1 MFFRCQ
7 CVQKNTNEGEHGGD
21 AAFNGSFS
29 KRLSQHMNPE
39 DERLHMST
47 KSFCIICMK

>member
-1 MFFRCQ
+1 MS
-7 CVQKNTNEGEHGGD
+7 KKPPTAHTNEGEHGGD

-39 DERLHMST
+39 DERLNMST